1 MSSSPSEVSHS
12 LSSHS
17 VTQLNGS
24 IRVPG
29 DKSISHRALMF
40 GGLAIGETVITG
52 LLEGEDVLAT
62 AAALRALGCSVTRLP
77 NGEWRVVGLGLGGM
91 AEPESV
97 LDLGNAGTAARL
109 LMGIVAGH
117 GFVSFMTGDASL
129 CSRPM
134 ARVMKPLEQM
144 GAQFVTRTKGRL
156 PLAVIG
162 SKSLIPIEYELPMP
176 SAQVKSAILLA
187 GLFAPGVTTV
197 IEAAE
202 EFTRDHSENMLRHF
216 GAKVDT
222 TLLPDGRKKI
232 ALTGQPTL
240 KAAAVTVPA
249 DPSSA
254 AFPAVAAAMIPGSE
268 VTLLG
273 VGINPLR
280 SGVYQSLREMGAK
293 ITEQNQRVEGG
304 EPVADL
310 LIQGGHLQG
319 VTVPANRAPS
329 MIDEYPVLAMAAAV
343 ANGTTRLLGLSELRV
358 KESDRLAAVATGLEQ
373 CGVKLEVQGDD
384 LIIHGKGQRVKGGA
398 TITTNL
404 DHRIAMSFLVL
415 GMMSELPIKVDDASP
430 IETSFPGFARLM
442 NQIGAEI
449 SA

>member
-1 MSSSPSEVSHS
+1 MLKVHSAAGHS
-12 LSSHS
+12 LTSLPTAKLKG
-17 VTQLNGS
+17 V

-62 AAALRALGCSVTRLP
+62 AAALRALGCSVSRDDH
-77 NGEWRVVGLGLGGM
+77 GQWRVIGLGLGGM
-91 AEPESV
+91 AEPETV

-134 ARVMKPLEQM
+134 ARVIKPLEQM
-144 GAQFVTRTKGRL
+144 GARFITRTRGRL

-162 SKSLIPIEYELPMP
+162 SKTLIPIDYELPMP

-197 IEAAE
+197 IEAVE
-202 EFTRDHSENMLRHF
+202 EYTRDHSENMLRHF
-216 GAKVDT
+216 GAKVET
-222 TLLPDGRKKI
+222 TILSDGRKKI
-232 ALTGQPTL
+232 SLTGQPIL
-240 KAAAVTVPA
+240 RAAAVTVPA

-254 AFPAVAAAMIPGSE
+254 AFPAVAAAMSPGSE
-268 VTLLG
+268 VTLQG

-280 SGVYQSLREMGAK
+280 AGVYQSLRDMGAK
-293 ITEQNQRVEGG
+293 ITEQNQRTEGG

-310 LIQGGHLQG
+310 VIQGSQLQG

-329 MIDEYPVLAMAAAV
+329 MIDEYPVLAMAAAT
-343 ANGTTRLLGLSELRV
+343 AQGTTRLLGLSELRV

-384 LIIHGKGQRVKGGA
+384 LIIHGQGLPVTGGA

-415 GMMSELPIKVDDASP
+415 GMRSERPITVDDASP
-430 IETSFPGFARLM
+430 IETSFPGFAHLM
-442 NQIGAEI
+442 NQIGAKIE
-449 SA
+449 